1 MRKEILI
8 ADLLWN
14 LSFYFFQVTN
24 SGIQKISV
32 LITRAKI
39 RIFCSDLSQNCLV
52 IYIKMKVYNDEVG
65 ALNDEDEADDEASDE
80 EALEDEDEY
89 EGRI

>member
-1 MRKEILI
+1 M
-8 ADLLWN
+8 
-14 LSFYFFQVTN
+14 
-24 SGIQKISV
+24 
-32 LITRAKI
+32 
-39 RIFCSDLSQNCLV
+39 RIFFSDLSQNCLV
-52 IYIKMKVYNDEVG
+52 FYIKMKVYNDEVG

>member
-1 MRKEILI
+1 
-8 ADLLWN
+8 
-14 LSFYFFQVTN
+14 
-24 SGIQKISV
+24 V
-32 LITRAKI
+32 LKI
-39 RIFCSDLSQNCLV
+39 RIFFSDLSQNYLV
-52 IYIKMKVYNDEVG
+52 FYIKMKVYNDEVD